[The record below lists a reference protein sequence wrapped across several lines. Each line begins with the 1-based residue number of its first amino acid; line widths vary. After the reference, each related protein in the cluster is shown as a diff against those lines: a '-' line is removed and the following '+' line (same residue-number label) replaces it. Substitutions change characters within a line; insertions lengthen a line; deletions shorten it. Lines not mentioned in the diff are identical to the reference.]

1 MGATPAWLAS
11 VEAVLNRELAASPK
25 ARALAAGLEGRSL
38 SITASEIMTV
48 RTTVVF
54 GRLMLAS
61 DAARPSGPDAA
72 TSAGQSPGADAR
84 IEGSPFALLALFNQS
99 AANPSA
105 SRAVQ
110 IRGDAE
116 VASRFQTLFRAL
128 KPDLEELAAQRLG
141 DLPAHTL
148 ARLSRSAL
156 GWAREAI
163 QTGRRNVAEYLVEE
177 SRDLVNRTELD
188 EFLRGVDQAR
198 ESADRIEAR
207 LSLLERRRVAS

>member
-1 MGATPAWLAS
+1 
-11 VEAVLNRELAASPK
+11 VL
-25 ARALAAGLEGRSL
+25 
-38 SITASEIMTV
+38 
-48 RTTVVF
+48 
-54 GRLMLAS
+54 
-61 DAARPSGPDAA
+61 
-72 TSAGQSPGADAR
+72 
-84 IEGSPFALLALFNQS
+84 
-99 AANPSA
+99 
-105 SRAVQ
+105 

-116 VASRFQTLFRAL
+116 VASRFQPLFKAL